1 MACCNTEKDARRRA
15 DQWCGT
21 ARPPTALPAGKIAST
36 CAVDVEYRRRK
47 CRIEIGEIEAIFRYP
62 VKSMRGE
69 PLVAATLGW
78 HGLEG
83 DRRLAFRRLDERGG
97 FPWLTASKLPDLIL
111 FTPQQREDANGQAL
125 PTHVRTPEG
134 DEMPLFGEALAAE
147 VGRRYGAPVEMM
159 QLKHG
164 IFDDASI
171 SVITSATV
179 GEIGR
184 LAGRSADVRR
194 FRPNIVVRST
204 RAVPFEEDE
213 WLGGVLMF
221 GKADDAPAV
230 TVTMRDAR
238 CAMVNIDPDGGSP
251 APEVL
256 KAVVR
261 ANQNN
266 AGIYATVTRIGRL
279 AVGQPIVLRR

>member
-1 MACCNTEKDARRRA
+1 M
-15 DQWCGT
+15 
-21 ARPPTALPAGKIAST
+21 PT
-36 CAVDVEYRRRK
+36 
-47 CRIEIGEIEAIFRYP
+47 EIGQIEAIFRYP

-69 PLVAATLGW
+69 PLAAATLGW
-78 HGLEG
+78 HGLDG
-83 DRRLAFRRLDERGG
+83 DRRLAFRRLEERGG

-111 FTPQQREDANGQAL
+111 FTPQRREGGNGEGL

-134 DEMPLFGEALAAE
+134 EEMALFGEALAAE
-147 VGRRYGAPVEMM
+147 VGRRYGAPVQMM
-159 QLKHG
+159 LLNHG
-164 IFDDASI
+164 IFDEASI
-171 SVITSATV
+171 SVIASVTV
-179 GEIGR
+179 REIGR

-204 RAVPFEEDE
+204 RAVPFEEDQ
-213 WLGGVLMF
+213 WVGGVLTF
-221 GKADDAPAV
+221 GDANDAPAV
-230 TVTMRDAR
+230 TVTMRDVR
-238 CAMVNIDPDGGSP
+238 CAMVNFDPDGGSA

-279 AVGQPIVLRR
+279 AVGQTIVLHR